1 MTTYEYIEYLL
12 QVKNSEK
19 SEDGITP
26 PGVAWEKAAF
36 EAAQLVS
43 ASFTYRFYETL
54 WLRDFP
60 MEAITSH
67 LEAMYDKSD
76 FHGVIYFL
84 VLLADSIDFTFPI
97 RFYEMSMQDKIIPL
111 LSAAVIEDWLEY
123 DNEYEEI
130 EEVPTE

>member
-19 SEDGITP
+19 SADGIAP
-26 PGVAWEKAAF
+26 SGVAWENTAF

-43 ASFTYRFYETL
+43 GSFTYRLYETL
-54 WLRDFP
+54 WLRDLP
-60 MEAITSH
+60 IEAITSH

-76 FHGVIYFL
+76 FHGFLYFL
-84 VLLADSIDFTFPI
+84 ILLADSIDFKFPAQ
-97 RFYEMSMQDKIIPL
+97 FYEMSMQDKTVPL